1 MIDNSA
7 RDQEGSSQL
16 IEWLSSFSCERDKD
30 IGDFLH
36 NRAIPFEIAKKS
48 RTYLL
53 VDEVLLLSKGQM
65 RILGFFTVSLKVLD
79 LPERLSNRKRLELDG
94 FAAKIHG
101 EPIKSIPCYLIGQLA
116 KNSAVQDSVSGALL
130 LDEALSIIKSAVKR
144 VGGRFVLV
152 ECRDDPHLRRFY
164 SDNRFDVFDTIP
176 DEHTPMLQMIFPL
189 YEAT

>member
-30 IGDFLH
+30 IEDFLH

-152 ECRDDPHLRRFY
+152 E
-164 SDNRFDVFDTIP
+164 
-176 DEHTPMLQMIFPL
+176 
-189 YEAT
+189 